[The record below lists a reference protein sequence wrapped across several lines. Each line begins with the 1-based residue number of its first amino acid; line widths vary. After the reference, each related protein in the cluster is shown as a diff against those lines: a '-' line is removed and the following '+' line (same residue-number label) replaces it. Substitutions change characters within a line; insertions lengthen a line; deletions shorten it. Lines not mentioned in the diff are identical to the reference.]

1 MMLDLAA
8 ALRRGASTDGIRV
21 ATLQGAGDRAFCT
34 GYDLTE
40 LGARAADP
48 SDSAPEDWSTSFPE
62 LTEML
67 RAIEEFPAPL
77 IAVLNGHAIGGGAL
91 LATFC
96 DFRVARRGLRFQ
108 IPASR
113 LGVLY
118 PLEGIQRLI
127 AVVGSA
133 RATSVLL
140 RASDIDT
147 DRGLEWGLYE
157 AVVDADQLQERASEL
172 ALELASRAP
181 LAIAGLKAMLRRM
194 ALGDSEQELRR
205 LHHEWTSRCL
215 GSDDLKEGLTAA
227 LERRSPDF
235 EGR

>member
-1 MMLDLAA
+1 MSIRSEIDGALLRLVMDKPARGNSLCPSMMLDLAA

-133 RATSVLL
+133 RATSVGPP
-140 RASDIDT
+140 S
-147 DRGLEWGLYE
+147 
-157 AVVDADQLQERASEL
+157 
-172 ALELASRAP
+172 
-181 LAIAGLKAMLRRM
+181 RRM
-194 ALGDSEQELRR
+194 RR
-205 LHHEWTSRCL
+205 
-215 GSDDLKEGLTAA
+215 EGKSSTH
-227 LERRSPDF
+227 
-235 EGR
+235 